1 MKPHGLISLA
11 LIAQLLAAPVTTGVF
26 ILCYGSDGHVAV
38 ESAGE
43 SDCCRAW
50 KVTHHG
56 VPGGEGALA
65 AIEPSSGPCCTD
77 LALSID
83 PAMLTGCSQKFLP
96 AVTSAAGGS
105 GMTSSLR
112 AGPAAPL
119 PLPTESSVAASLRTV
134 VLRA

>member
-1 MKPHGLISLA
+1 MKRHGLISLA
-11 LIAQLLAAPVTTGVF
+11 LIVQLLAAPVTTGVF
-26 ILCYGSDGHVAV
+26 ILCYGSDGHVAI

-43 SDCCRAW
+43 SGCCRAW
-50 KVTHHG
+50 KDAHRG
-56 VPGGEGALA
+56 LSAEGSPA

-83 PAMLTGCSQKFLP
+83 PAMLTGCSQKILP
-96 AVTSAAGGS
+96 ASEPAAFVS
-105 GMTSSLR
+105 GIASSLR
-112 AGPAAPL
+112 AGSVAPL